1 LIVIDSVRALIAELS
16 RDRGARLASRF
27 EAELSL
33 ACGERV
39 TFLSFVK
46 GK

>member
-1 LIVIDSVRALIAELS
+1 MAELLLACS
-16 RDRGARLASRF
+16 EGAIARF

-33 ACGERV
+33 AFGERV
-39 TFLSFVK
+39 TFLCFVK